1 MQVDGPGSVSGS
13 RPISQAK
20 PALAAAE
27 PKAAEPTSP
36 RDEVEISEASRMFDQ
51 LNQSPEVRAER
62 LAQIKA
68 EIDAGTYETQE
79 KLEAALLKLMGEAG
93 LDDDRSD

>member
-13 RPISQAK
+13 RPIGQAK
-20 PALAAAE
+20 PALAPAK
-27 PKAAEPTSP
+27 PKAAEPISP

-68 EIDAGTYETQE
+68 EIDAGTYETPE